1 MSSGAMGGAAS
12 GAATG
17 TMIMPGWGTLIGAGL
32 GAVGGMMGDKA
43 QKRAAKQAKLRY
55 QGALNNVTTGAS
67 VARQDAAEQFGNA
80 QSNVLNRN
88 AEAGLTG
95 TTAWDAGL
103 NKVMTGRSRAMS
115 GITQDEAA
123 AKNNIMGQYHE
134 TVSPNNWATG
144 LSGMF
149 SKMGVLGQMGGGA
162 GGAGGGG
169 GGLPASSSSGN
180 MNVERG
186 GVNGQENVANTQLQ
200 GGEADARMGGGGSQ
214 WDQILKMLGLG

>member
-88 AEAGLTG
+88 AEQLATAGC
-95 TTAWDAGL
+95 
-103 NKVMTGRSRAMS
+103 RSSPPGSMS
-115 GITQDEAA
+115 AA
-123 AKNNIMGQYHE
+123 LMV
-134 TVSPNNWATG
+134 TFR
-144 LSGMF
+144 SG
-149 SKMGVLGQMGGGA
+149 SA
-162 GGAGGGG
+162 GGSELATA
-169 GGLPASSSSGN
+169 AS
-180 MNVERG
+180 
-186 GVNGQENVANTQLQ
+186 
-200 GGEADARMGGGGSQ
+200 
-214 WDQILKMLGLG
+214 